1 MEDIVRYICEQY
13 FKITN
18 KKIDEL
24 RLVKINQYFLQK
36 DVIKLT
42 GKPLFK
48 EKYMLKYNCVKRLER
63 YLKKRSNYKYKLR
76 DIDYELKYIILNV
89 ITKYVNYS
97 SGFIFAYIMKML
109 GRKLELEK
117 MML

>member
-24 RLVKINQYFLQK
+24 RLQKLIYFSQK

-48 EKYMLKYNCVKRLER
+48 EKIHAWKYDLCVKRLER
-63 YLKKRSNYKYKLR
+63 YLKKRST
-76 DIDYELKYIILNV
+76 
-89 ITKYVNYS
+89 IT
-97 SGFIFAYIMKML
+97 
-109 GRKLELEK
+109 
-117 MML
+117 